1 VIKKSHGW
9 LFILRRLNFIAA
21 FTGSLAFLTTVSLAK
36 DLPDFRKGMWE
47 FKIALESEGGQAQ
60 TMTVKKC
67 TNPMEDLKKQNEM
80 LAKSGCN
87 VSRIRKDGKT
97 YTFTSQCG
105 KQGHN
110 SQSKTVITV
119 DGDASY
125 SIDADSEQGGE
136 QSKHKLVARRIG
148 DC

>member
-1 VIKKSHGW
+1 MIKKSHGS

-21 FTGSLAFLTTVSLAK
+21 FTGSLAFLSTVSLAK

-47 FKIALESEGGQAQ
+47 FKIALDSEGGQAQ

-80 LAKSGCN
+80 LAQSGCKI
-87 VSRIRKDGKT
+87 SRIRKDGKT
-97 YTFTSQCG
+97 YTYSSQCG
-105 KQGHN
+105 KKAGN
-110 SQSKTVITV
+110 SQFKTVITV
-119 DGDASY
+119 ESDASY
-125 SIDADSEQGGE
+125 TMEAETQKGGE
-136 QSKHKLVARRIG
+136 RSVQKLVARRLT